1 MASYY
6 PGYTQMLSKKA
17 MGAKSPI
24 SLYDYI
30 NSQNEADADY
40 ARTYG
45 RQARNDQRNYE
56 TSLAALD
63 AQRKANDD
71 AIQSGYVNMATNL
84 GSTAATAY
92 GLSDSKIV
100 GNMAKSAGSKV
111 LNKVAPSVA
120 DYLGVREAA
129 QGVPEYLAPAEPV
142 NTVSNTMQNII
153 PETPADYV
161 TMPSAQPAPAA
172 TGVAAETIGG
182 KIGTAIGTKA
192 GTAIAPYVASAAG
205 KLGAETAG
213 KSVAGWLSGEAAKTG
228 AGYTGS
234 FGSLG
239 STLGGVGGAL
249 STAAPYYA
257 LAKAGGMVGN
267 AVLENNPKLRKTP
280 FGFIARSLSNDPLTV
295 EDSLASELADQYGVG
310 NEEWN
315 TYAMS
320 TGNPLEVGSWFTN
333 TTEKAKNMLSPEMGL
348 ANALEKQNIGNE
360 RLNKYILAT
369 GNPFEFGS
377 VLSHPKEKI
386 GNMLTGGTYTPLRE
400 LRESSDAGRVATGVL
415 TGGLSELVGG
425 CIIITAC
432 TDSHSP
438 EVETAREYRDKFLD
452 AESLRGYYKL
462 AERIVPRIESN
473 GKIKQFIKKHLV
485 DSLVEYGSSKLGKTD
500 TKPCMKSRII
510 SKCFLGLIKA
520 IGASCKSY
528 VRCNGEVY

>member
-56 TSLAALD
+56 TSLAALE
-63 AQRKANDD
+63 AQRKANED
-71 AIQSGYVNMATNL
+71 AVQSGYVNMATNL

-92 GLSDSKIV
+92 GLSDSHIV
-100 GNMAKSAGSKV
+100 KDLAKSAGTKV

-120 DYLGVREAA
+120 DYLGVRDAA
-129 QGVPEYLAPAEPV
+129 QGVPEYLT
-142 NTVSNTMQNII
+142 NTPQSGTIGSDAVITGS
-153 PETPADYV
+153 TP
-161 TMPSAQPAPAA
+161 SGIA
-172 TGVAAETIGG
+172 TETIGG
-182 KIGTAIGTKA
+182 KIGTTVGQTA
-192 GTAIAPYVASAAG
+192 GEALSPYVAEAAG
-205 KLGAETAG
+205 KMGAETAG
-213 KSVAGWLSGEAAKTG
+213 KATAEWLSGEAAKNAAATG

-239 STLGGVGGAL
+239 STLGSIGGAV
-249 STAAPYYA
+249 STAMPYYA
-257 LAKAGGMVGN
+257 AAKIGGQIGN
-267 AVLENNPKLRKTP
+267 AVVENNPKLRKTP
-280 FGFIARSLSNDPLTV
+280 FGFLSKSLSNDPLTV
-295 EDSLASELADQYGVG
+295 EDSIAGELANEYGVG
-310 NEEWN
+310 NEKINE
-315 TYAMS
+315 YALS
-320 TGNPLEVGSWFTN
+320 TANPLEVGSWFTN
-333 TTEKAKNMLSPEMGL
+333 TKDKAFN
-348 ANALEKQNIGNE
+348 
-360 RLNKYILAT
+360 T
-369 GNPFEFGS
+369 
-377 VLSHPKEKI
+377 
-386 GNMLTGGTYTPLRE
+386 LTGGTYTPLKE
-400 LRESSDAGRVATGVL
+400 LRESGDAGRVAAGIL
-415 TGGLSELVGG
+415 TGGISELVGG

-462 AERIVPRIESN
+462 AERIVPKIESN
-473 GKIKQFIKKHLV
+473 GKIKKFIKNHLV
-485 DSLVEYGSSKLGKTD
+485 DSLVEYGSYKLGKTD

-520 IGASCKSY
+520 IGMSCKSY
-528 VRCNGEVY
+528 VRCNGDVY